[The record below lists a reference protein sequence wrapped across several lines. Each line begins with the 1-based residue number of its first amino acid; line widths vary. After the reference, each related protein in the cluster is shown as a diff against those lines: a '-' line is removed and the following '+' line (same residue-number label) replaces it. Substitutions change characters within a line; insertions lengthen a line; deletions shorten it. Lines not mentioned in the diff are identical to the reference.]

1 MITLRH
7 QFRYF
12 DKICCCTWK
21 KKIAILGQRK
31 FWLICY
37 TFPIDSSNFNNA
49 IFSASIKDVKIAR
62 LI

>member
-1 MITLRH
+1 ME
-7 QFRYF
+7 
-12 DKICCCTWK
+12 

-37 TFPIDSSNFNNA
+37 IFPIDSSNFNNA

>member
-1 MITLRH
+1 MITRRH

-12 DKICCCTWK
+12 DKICCCKWK

-37 TFPIDSSNFNNA
+37 RFPIDSSNFNNA
-49 IFSASIKDVKIAR
+49 TLVRQLKMSK
-62 LI
+62 